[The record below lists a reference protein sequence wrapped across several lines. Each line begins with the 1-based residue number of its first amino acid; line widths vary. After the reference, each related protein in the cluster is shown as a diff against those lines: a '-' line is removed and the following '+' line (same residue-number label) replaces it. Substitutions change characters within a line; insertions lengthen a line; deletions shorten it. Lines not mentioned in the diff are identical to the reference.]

1 MKMKSLLSAGL
12 GALALGLVATAAQ
25 AAPAGLAGAID
36 QSAGH
41 SGLVEKATWY
51 GDRYYGHYHR
61 PYYGYR
67 WYRHRHYGSA
77 TTAIA
82 GTVTTTT
89 GGIRATATATGNEE
103 SAAARA
109 RSGGRCE
116 PMAKGQEDARR

>member
-67 WYRHRHYGSA
+67 WYRHRHYGY
-77 TTAIA
+77 
-82 GTVTTTT
+82 GHY
-89 GGIRATATATGNEE
+89 GY
-103 SAAARA
+103 
-109 RSGGRCE
+109 
-116 PMAKGQEDARR
+116 RRYGHHHYGWYPRHGYRHW